1 MPDKPQAGR
10 PPLIL
15 VVDDQNTNVQLL
27 GQTLDHAGYQV
38 MPALDGEQAI
48 ARAGL
53 RRPDLVLLDMV
64 MPGMNGAETCR
75 RLHELP
81 GCAELPVIFVTGA
94 NDRGS
99 LVTAFGAGAV
109 DYITKPF
116 VVEEL
121 LARVKTHLDLK
132 LSRDRLAVML
142 REREDVTNIVAHDLK
157 NPLHSI
163 RFAAQLMR
171 SSGQAEPDRE
181 ELLDD
186 IESCAEEALKFI
198 QRFLARGAEG
208 QRLRQFSAERFELA
222 EVARSAMQ
230 LLRSYAQAHHIE
242 IQVVGEAVAHADP
255 FMARNVIQGLLSNA
269 IRHSPPNS
277 EIRIDLGPSRPGYS
291 RCLVMDRGP
300 GIPPSEEGKLFQ
312 RFVRLAAAREN
323 ASNEYSSGLG
333 LAIAKHDVA
342 QMGGHLWYE
351 PRPGGGAV
359 FGVELPQA
367 RLDAD
372 AV

>member
-1 MPDKPQAGR
+1 MRERTSVASR
-10 PPLIL
+10 SPLIL

-27 GQTLDHAGYQV
+27 GQTLDQAGYQV
-38 MPALDGEQAI
+38 MPALNGEQAI
-48 ARAGL
+48 TRASA

-64 MPGMNGAETCR
+64 MPGMDGAETCR

-81 GCAELPVIFVTGA
+81 GCVDLPVIFVTGA

-121 LARVKTHLDLK
+121 LARVRTHLDLK
-132 LSRDRLAVML
+132 LARDRLAVML

-163 RFAAQLMR
+163 RFAARLLRRRGDQP
-171 SSGQAEPDRE
+171 AE

-186 IESCAEEALKFI
+186 IENCAEEALQFI

-208 QRLRQFSAERFELA
+208 QRLRQFSAERFDLA
-222 EVARSAMQ
+222 EVARSAAQ
-230 LLRSYAQAHHIE
+230 LLRSHAAAQGIE
-242 IQVVGEAVAHADP
+242 IVVDGQASAYADP

-269 IRHSPPNS
+269 IRHSPPDS
-277 EIRIDLGPSRPGYS
+277 QIRIELGDSRAGYS

-300 GIPPSEEGKLFQ
+300 GIPPEEEGKLFQ

-323 ASNEYSSGLG
+323 KSSDYSSGLG

-351 PRPGGGAV
+351 PRPGGGAI
-359 FGVELPQA
+359 FAVELPQT
-367 RLDAD
+367 REVDI
-372 AV
+372 